1 MKIRKAII
9 PVAGLGTRFLP
20 ATKAIPKELLPIV
33 DKPAIQYIVE
43 EAIAAGIDE
52 IVLVTGRGKQN
63 ILDYFDRSPEL
74 EEVLAKRGKHEMAD
88 RLRKISDLAEFVTVL
103 QPQPLGLGH
112 AVLCARDVIGDEPFV
127 VCLPDDLIDS
137 ETPCITQILNIYEKY
152 KSPVLAA
159 QEIHEDQV
167 NQYGILKSKALG
179 NKLHQVENL
188 VEKPSLEDAPSRLG
202 IVGRYLLTSD
212 IFRILKE
219 TKAGATGE
227 IQLTD
232 ALCEFAKLSPLYA
245 LEFEGT
251 RYDTGDK
258 LGFIKANLAYGLKR
272 GHFNGNL
279 KDFMRELLGHPG

>member
-1 MKIRKAII
+1 MKIRKAVI

-43 EAIAAGIDE
+43 EAIHSGIEE

-74 EEVLAKRGKHEMAD
+74 EEVLTKRGKTEMAD
-88 RLRKISDLAEFVTVL
+88 HLRKISELAEFVTVL

-127 VCLPDDLIDS
+127 ICLPDDLIDGKS
-137 ETPCITQILNIYEKY
+137 PCIGQMISVYEKN
-152 KSPVLAA
+152 KSPVIAV
-159 QEIHEDQV
+159 EEVPDDQV
-167 NQYGILKSKALG
+167 HQYGIIKSKKIVD
-179 NKLHQVENL
+179 KLHQIENL
-188 VEKPSLEDAPSRLG
+188 VEKPSLSDAPSRLG
-202 IVGRYLLTSD
+202 VVGRYLLTPD
-212 IFRILKE
+212 IFKILKE
-219 TKAGATGE
+219 TKAGSGGE

-232 ALCEFAKLSPLYA
+232 ALRELAKLSPMYA

-258 LGFIKANLAYGLKR
+258 LGFIKANLAFGLKR

-279 KDFMRELLGHPG
+279 KDFMRELLGTIH

>member
-43 EAIAAGIDE
+43 EAVAAGIEE

-63 ILDYFDRSPEL
+63 ILDYFDRAPEL
-74 EEVLAKRGKHEMAD
+74 EAVLNERGKHEMLE
-88 RLRKISDLAEFVTVL
+88 RLQKLSDLAEFVTVL

-112 AVLCARDVIGDEPFV
+112 AVLCARDVIGEESFV

-137 ETPCITQILNIYEKY
+137 KTPCVAQMIDVYSKY
-152 KSPVLAA
+152 QSPVIAV
-159 QEIHEDQV
+159 QELPEDQV
-167 NQYGILKSKALG
+167 HQYGIIQAK
-179 NKLHQVENL
+179 KLSAKLYQIENL
-188 VEKPSLEDAPSRLG
+188 VEKPPLEKAPSRLG
-202 IVGRYLLTSD
+202 VVGRYLLSPN
-212 IFRILKE
+212 IFKILKE
-219 TKAGATGE
+219 TQAGAGGE

-232 ALCEFAKLSPLYA
+232 ALRQLAQLQPMYA

-258 LGFIKANLAYGLKR
+258 LGFIKANLAYGLKQEN
-272 GHFNGNL
+272 FNENL
-279 KDFMRELLGHPG
+279 QDFMRELLGNIH

>member
-20 ATKAIPKELLPIV
+20 ATKAVPKELLPVV

-43 EAIAAGIDE
+43 EAIASGIEE

-74 EEVLAKRGKHEMAD
+74 EEVLIKRGKIEMAD
-88 RLRKISDLAEFVTVL
+88 HLRKLSELAEFVTVL

-112 AVLCARDVIGDEPFV
+112 AILCARDVIGDEAFV
-127 VCLPDDLIDS
+127 ICLPDDLIDS
-137 ETPCITQILNIYEKY
+137 KTPCIAQMIDVYEKHQG
-152 KSPVLAA
+152 PVIAV
-159 QEIHEDQV
+159 QEVPEDQV
-167 NQYGILKSKALG
+167 HQYGIIKPKKVSS
-179 NKLHQVENL
+179 KLHQIENL
-188 VEKPSLEDAPSRLG
+188 VEKPPAADATSRLG
-202 IVGRYLLTSD
+202 VVGRYLLSPD
-212 IFRILKE
+212 IFKILKE
-219 TKAGATGE
+219 TKAGSGGE

-232 ALCEFAKLSPLYA
+232 GLRELAKISPMYA
-245 LEFEGT
+245 IEFEGT

-279 KDFMRELLGHPG
+279 KDFMRELLGQFV